1 MNDERNSGYVM
12 APSSPATAL
21 VETASRREMAEVQ
34 GMIVLAKQFPR
45 DEKRALDK
53 ILNACSRPAL
63 AEVAVYEYARGGT
76 PVTGPTIRVAEMIAQ
91 CWGNLQ
97 FGIRELEQ
105 RNGESTVEA
114 FAWDLETNTR
124 QSKVFQVPHLRFS
137 TDKRTNQKITTVLK
151 DPRDIY
157 EMVANQGAR
166 RLRACILGVVPGDV
180 VEAATEQCELT
191 MKTKVDI
198 TPESLKAMV
207 EKFSE
212 YGVTK
217 DQIEARIQRRLDTIT
232 PAQFVNLRKIYNS
245 LKDEMSKAE
254 DWFAV
259 AVTSSPSADVST
271 ASCASKLAGKLKKD
285 KAAGEES
292 KAPSK
297 PAPFEPS
304 PEAQDLIQRLQ
315 PFESGFPTRFGK
327 ECADLGLD
335 AKEWKTAPEDALRK
349 LLARMDDFSA
359 RQ

>member
-1 MNDERNSGYVM
+1 MNDRDTNGAVM
-12 APSSPATAL
+12 VPPPPATAL

-53 ILNACSRPAL
+53 IINACSRPGL

-124 QSKVFQVPHLRFS
+124 QSKVFQVPHLRH
-137 TDKRTNQKITTVLK
+137 TKNGTTVLK

-198 TPESLKAMV
+198 TPDSLKAMV
-207 EKFSE
+207 EKFSAF
-212 YGVTK
+212 GVTK
-217 DQIEARIQRRLDTIT
+217 EQLEARIQRRLDTIT

-245 LKDEMSKAE
+245 LKDEMSKPE

-259 AVTSSPSADVST
+259 PASAPSGGDAPAAPGKSKL
-271 ASCASKLAGKLKKD
+271 ASKLSGGKSASAPASAS
-285 KAAGEES
+285 AAPTDEQ
-292 KAPSK
+292 K
-297 PAPFEPS
+297 
-304 PEAQDLIQRLQ
+304 DLIGRLS
-315 PFESGFPTRFGK
+315 PYAEGFPKMFSRACGDVGIGV
-327 ECADLGLD
+327 EDWD
-335 AKEWKTAPEDALRK
+335 TAPAEALKR
-349 LLARMDDFSA
+349 LLAKCDEMSA
-359 RQ
+359 QT

>member
-1 MNDERNSGYVM
+1 MSDRENSGTAMV
-12 APSSPATAL
+12 PSSPATAL

-53 ILNACSRPAL
+53 IINACSRPGL

-124 QSKVFQVPHLRFS
+124 QSKVFQVPHLRH
-137 TDKRTNQKITTVLK
+137 TKQGTTVLK

-191 MKTKVDI
+191 MKTKVDV
-198 TPESLKAMV
+198 TPDTIKAMLD
-207 EKFSE
+207 KFAE

-217 DQIEARIQRRLDTIT
+217 EQVEARIQRRLDTIT

-245 LKDEMSKAE
+245 LKDEMSKPE
-254 DWFAV
+254 DWFA
-259 AVTSSPSADVST
+259 SAPAAAAPGDVPPAAGKSKL
-271 ASCASKLAGKLKKD
+271 ASKLSRGKSASAPASAS
-285 KAAGEES
+285 AAPTDEQ
-292 KAPSK
+292 K
-297 PAPFEPS
+297 
-304 PEAQDLIQRLQ
+304 DLIGRLS
-315 PFESGFPTRFGK
+315 PYADGFPKMFSRACGDVGIG
-327 ECADLGLD
+327 EA
-335 AKEWKTAPEDALRK
+335 EWRTAPADAMRR
-349 LLARMDDFSA
+349 LLDRCDELSA
-359 RQ
+359 PR

>member
-1 MNDERNSGYVM
+1 MSDDRNAGAVM

-53 ILNACSRPAL
+53 IINACSRPGL

-91 CWGNLQ
+91 CWGNIQ

-124 QSKVFQVPHLRFS
+124 QSKVFQVPHLRH
-137 TDKRTNQKITTVLK
+137 TKMGTTVLK

-198 TPESLKAMV
+198 TPDSLKAMV
-207 EKFSE
+207 EKFAE
-212 YGVTK
+212 FGVTK
-217 DQIEARIQRRLDTIT
+217 EQIEARIQRRLDTIT

-245 LKDEMSKAE
+245 LKDEMSKSE

-259 AVTSSPSADVST
+259 APAASAPANGVAESPGR
-271 ASCASKLAGKLKKD
+271 SKLAGKLAKEKPTEPAATD
-285 KAAGEES
+285 EQRDMISRLLPYADGFPKLFAKACGSIGVGAGDWQS
-292 KAPSK
+292 AP
-297 PAPFEPS
+297 A
-304 PEAQDLIQRLQ
+304 EALQRL
-315 PFESGFPTRFGK
+315 
-327 ECADLGLD
+327 LD
-335 AKEWKTAPEDALRK
+335 KCDEL
-349 LLARMDDFSA
+349 SA
-359 RQ
+359 QT